1 MVSTDKEGV
10 RKDWLKASIAVQGN
24 DDPSKWTVRA
34 KRSTDSG
41 GGGGGGSGGGGGTKS
56 GGGGGAT
63 TGTMHAF
70 VRK

>member
-41 GGGGGGSGGGGGTKS
+41 SGGGGGTKSGS